1 MIICSTEDIW
11 ECLETF
17 VTVMTEEVTGI
28 WYIEARPSYNAQ
40 ETSLQQRIIQPT
52 FYNAE
57 TEKQCSKG

>member
-1 MIICSTEDIW
+1 
-11 ECLETF
+11 
-17 VTVMTEEVTGI
+17 MTEEVTGI